1 MKVLI
6 VGFGSIGQRHLA
18 NLRRIDATAQVTI
31 WHQHTDARDVR
42 ETLQEV
48 DRRVYRLEDALE
60 TRPDVALITGPASLH
75 VKTGLDLA
83 AHDIG
88 LFIEKPISN
97 ELDGV
102 DELLEL
108 CRERSLVLMLGYV
121 FRFYRPLKVLR
132 QALIEGK
139 IGRPLILRAEV
150 GQYLPDWRPGKDYH
164 HCVSA
169 RQDLGG
175 GAVLELSHELDY
187 ARWLLGE
194 VKSVNAHL
202 AQLGD
207 LDIDVEDAAEIILQ
221 FNSRAIGSIHLDMIQ
236 RPATRMCRI
245 IGTEGTLTWDGSS
258 HRVQLFSVTSNR
270 WEDLH
275 PANTINQNKMY
286 EDELRHFLDCFRG
299 KAEPIVSGED
309 GKRALEI
316 ALAAKRS
323 SQSQRVVY
331 L

>member
-6 VGFGSIGQRHLA
+6 VGFGSIGQRHLE
-18 NLRRIDATAQVTI
+18 NLRRIDATAKVVI
-31 WHQHTDARDVR
+31 WHQHTDARDVP
-42 ETLQEV
+42 EKFQ
-48 DRRVYRLEDALE
+48 DADHRVYSLEDALE
-60 TRPDVALITGPASLH
+60 TRPDVALITNPASQH
-75 VKTGLDLA
+75 IKTGLDLA
-83 AHDIG
+83 AYNIS

-108 CRERSLVLMLGYV
+108 CRERSLILMVGYI
-121 FRFYRPLKVLR
+121 FRFYHPLKVLR
-132 QALIEGK
+132 KALIEGK
-139 IGRPLILRAEV
+139 IGRPLILRSEV
-150 GQYLPDWRPGKDYH
+150 GQYLPDWRPGKDYRQS
-164 HCVSA
+164 VSA

-194 VKSVNAHL
+194 VESVNAHL
-202 AQLGD
+202 AQLGN

-221 FNSRAIGSIHLDMIQ
+221 FRNRAVGSIHLDMIQ
-236 RPATRMCRI
+236 RPATRMCSI

-258 HRVQLFSVTSNR
+258 HRVQLFSVTSNS
-270 WEDLH
+270 WQDLH
-275 PANTINQNKMY
+275 PASSINPNKIY
-286 EDELRHFLDCFRG
+286 EDELRHFIDCFRG
-299 KAEPIVSGED
+299 KTVPIVSGED

>member
-1 MKVLI
+1 M
-6 VGFGSIGQRHLA
+6 
-18 NLRRIDATAQVTI
+18 
-31 WHQHTDARDVR
+31 
-42 ETLQEV
+42 
-48 DRRVYRLEDALE
+48 
-60 TRPDVALITGPASLH
+60 
-75 VKTGLDLA
+75 
-83 AHDIG
+83 
-88 LFIEKPISN
+88 
-97 ELDGV
+97 
-102 DELLEL
+102 
-108 CRERSLVLMLGYV
+108 
-121 FRFYRPLKVLR
+121 
-132 QALIEGK
+132 
-139 IGRPLILRAEV
+139 
-150 GQYLPDWRPGKDYH
+150 
-164 HCVSA
+164 
-169 RQDLGG
+169 
-175 GAVLELSHELDY
+175 
-187 ARWLLGE
+187 
-194 VKSVNAHL
+194 
-202 AQLGD
+202 
-207 LDIDVEDAAEIILQ
+207 EDAAEIILQ

-316 ALAAKRS
+316 ALAAKQS